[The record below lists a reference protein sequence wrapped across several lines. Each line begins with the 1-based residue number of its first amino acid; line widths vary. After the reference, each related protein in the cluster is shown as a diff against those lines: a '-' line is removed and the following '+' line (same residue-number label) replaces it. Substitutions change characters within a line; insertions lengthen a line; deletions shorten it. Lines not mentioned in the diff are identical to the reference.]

1 MYYIDISIHFR
12 SRSKLRSIYQMPNK
26 PTQRNTS
33 KQQPLSIDT
42 NTGTGTGEI
51 YQKGNRQLDR

>member
-1 MYYIDISIHFR
+1 
-12 SRSKLRSIYQMPNK
+12 MPNK
-26 PTQRNTS
+26 PIQRNTS

-42 NTGTGTGEI
+42 NTGTGTGTGTGEI